1 MATVKGLYE
10 LIKKRQAEGEEIG
23 ILEQSIIE
31 AYEADEPNRTTK
43 EVQVSFIKKKLR
55 ITKLLILKIMT
66 LFDRVMI

>member
-31 AYEADEPNRTTK
+31 AYEADEPNRITK
-43 EVQVSFIKKKLR
+43 EVHVSFIKNKDQKD
-55 ITKLLILKIMT
+55 K
-66 LFDRVMI
+66 

>member
-43 EVQVSFIKKKLR
+43 EVQVSFIKKK
-55 ITKLLILKIMT
+55 TE
-66 LFDRVMI
+66 DN

>member
-10 LIKKRQAEGEEIG
+10 LIKKKQAEGEKIG

-43 EVQVSFIKKKLR
+43 EVHVSFIKKKNE
-55 ITKLLILKIMT
+55 
-66 LFDRVMI
+66 DN

>member
-43 EVQVSFIKKKLR
+43 EVHVSFIKEKYEDNWTSYFEDHDP
-55 ITKLLILKIMT
+55 IW
-66 LFDRVMI
+66 